1 MNEQTINA
9 NEITNAVNA
18 DTTGLPTIQ
27 IPDLAPV
34 TETPAVVQQQ
44 QQVQVQPN
52 VAPAAPEPV
61 VVPSVPTMPAV
72 ETPITSA
79 PVVSEPVVQAP
90 AMEMPAVAP
99 SAPVEPVIPVAQ
111 AQENVLV
118 APQVNE
124 MQLDVLDETPTQVQ
138 DVQDINIS
146 IPITEQ
152 SNNEVT
158 PEATPI
164 EVAQEVN
171 KPQIN
176 EIKPIETIG
185 GAPVESATTDTSV
198 MEPPQDNSEEGSY
211 LDNIPPL
218 EEQQKMFGKIK
229 NINDVTAIVEIHK
242 ENMVVPNL
250 MNMHVVFETKEGKK
264 ILGEVKKLDG
274 DDAHINLLGQ
284 FLGERFIAGTII
296 KPTLDSTIRIIKPD
310 EMDIIFGKDEDKNI
324 YLGKSAI
331 YAGKDVYIDIN
342 DMFSNHMAIFGN
354 TGSGKSC
361 SVARI
366 VQNIFLN
373 KNFLSFNAN
382 LFFFDAYGEYKNAF
396 KVLNQLNPNYQYKF
410 ITSNPI
416 DETDVMLRIPIFLLT
431 IDDLCL
437 VLQADNHHQYT
448 IVERTIKLAKLFSRD
463 DEMTRKLK
471 NHLIAKAIMSV
482 LFSNQQASG
491 KKNDI
496 FTILKDC
503 STPEFN
509 VDTDIQG
516 IGYVRKFS
524 ECFGIDRNGEFGESV
539 LINEYLLKFIDD
551 ELEMHMPV
559 PEDAFYTLDD
569 LEKALSFCLI
579 GDGFLNNKIMQDNA
593 TILKVRLHALNNSSN
608 RAFFDVPNYISL
620 ENYISSLI
628 VHNDKR
634 SQIVNINLED
644 IDDQLAKTIVK
655 IFSKMIFDFA
665 KSRQER
671 AQIPFNLFIEEAH
684 RYVQKNDIDLFLLG
698 YNIFE
703 RIAKEGRK
711 YGVMLD
717 LISQR
722 PVELSDTVI
731 GQTSNFCILKMTHPL
746 DLDYINKML
755 PNISGDV
762 IDKLTSLQSG
772 TMVAFGTAFKIPV
785 IVKMD
790 MPNPPPYSSNCDVCA
805 RWKA

>member
-1 MNEQTINA
+1 MNEQTNLTNNVTPTTPVTNTQVVPIVDAINA
-9 NEITNAVNA
+9 ELG
-18 DTTGLPTIQ
+18 TTPLEQPQ
-27 IPDLAPV
+27 IAAPV
-34 TETPAVVQQQ
+34 QDVPAI
-44 QQVQVQPN
+44 
-52 VAPAAPEPV
+52 PV
-61 VVPSVPTMPAV
+61 VNVQTPVTNTVVPPQG
-72 ETPITSA
+72 ETILTESQD
-79 PVVSEPVVQAP
+79 S
-90 AMEMPAVAP
+90 
-99 SAPVEPVIPVAQ
+99 ST
-111 AQENVLV
+111 
-118 APQVNE
+118 
-124 MQLDVLDETPTQVQ
+124 LDVLSDTPETVQ
-138 DVQDINIS
+138 DVQNIDVS
-146 IPITEQ
+146 IPFME
-152 SNNEVT
+152 
-158 PEATPI
+158 EAKKI
-164 EVAQEVN
+164 
-171 KPQIN
+171 K
-176 EIKPIETIG
+176 EISKEEAPS
-185 GAPVESATTDTSV
+185 PVEIEMPKEVEIPTVKSEEITPNNTEV
-198 MEPPQDNSEEGSY
+198 ME
-211 LDNIPPL
+211 IPKANNKEVGTFNDSIPSD
-218 EEQQKMFGKIK
+218 EEQKKMFGKIK

-250 MNMHVVFETKEGKK
+250 MNLHVVFETKDGKK
-264 ILGEVKKLDG
+264 ILGEVKTLDG

-284 FLGERFIAGTII
+284 FVEGGRFIAGTII
-296 KPTLDSTIRIIKPD
+296 KPTLDSSIRIIKPE
-310 EMDIIFGKDEDKNI
+310 EMDIVFGKDDPGSI
-324 YLGKSAI
+324 YLGKSAV
-331 YAGKDVYIDIN
+331 YPGKDVYIDIN

-373 KNFLSFNAN
+373 KNFLPFNAN

-410 ITSNPI
+410 ITSNPV
-416 DETDVMLRIPIFLLT
+416 DDTDVMLRIPIYHLT
-431 IDDLCL
+431 VDDMCL

-448 IVERTIKLAKLFSRD
+448 IVERTLKLAKLFSKD
-463 DEMTRKLK
+463 DENTRKLK
-471 NHLIAKAIMSV
+471 NHLIAKAIMAV
-482 LFSNQQASG
+482 LFSNQQANG

-539 LINEYLLKFIDD
+539 LINEYLLKYIDD
-551 ELEMHMPV
+551 ELEMHMAV
-559 PEDAFYTLDD
+559 PEDPFYTLDD
-569 LEKALSFCLI
+569 LEKAMSFCLI
-579 GDGFLNNKIMQDNA
+579 GDGFLGNKIMQDNA
-593 TILKVRLHALNNSSN
+593 TILQVRLHSLNNSSN
-608 RAFFDVPNYISL
+608 RKFFDIPNYISKD
-620 ENYISSLI
+620 NYISSLI
-628 VHNDKR
+628 VHNNKR

-655 IFSKMIFDFA
+655 IFCKMIFDFA
-665 KSRQER
+665 KSRQDR

-772 TMVAFGTAFKIPV
+772 TMVTFGTAFKIPI

-790 MPNPPPYSSNCDVCA
+790 MPNPAPYSSNCDVTA

>member
-1 MNEQTINA
+1 MNEQTN
-9 NEITNAVNA
+9 ITNNQ
-18 DTTGLPTIQ
+18 T
-27 IPDLAPV
+27 PV
-34 TETPAVVQQQ
+34 TPVNNTQVLPIGDALFNPDAKVQETPAV
-44 QQVQVQPN
+44 N
-52 VAPAAPEPV
+52 LGAAPAQVASIQPTGETVLTDSPE
-61 VVPSVPTMPAV
+61 ST
-72 ETPITSA
+72 T
-79 PVVSEPVVQAP
+79 
-90 AMEMPAVAP
+90 
-99 SAPVEPVIPVAQ
+99 
-111 AQENVLV
+111 
-118 APQVNE
+118 
-124 MQLDVLDETPTQVQ
+124 LDVLSDTPETVQ
-138 DVQDINIS
+138 DVQNIAIRNPFMDTLKTEEPAPKVEAEPVNLEVPKKVE
-146 IPITEQ
+146 IPTVA
-152 SNNEVT
+152 SNEVT
-158 PEATPI
+158 P
-164 EVAQEVN
+164 N
-171 KPQIN
+171 N
-176 EIKPIETIG
+176 
-185 GAPVESATTDTSV
+185 VEV
-198 MEPPQDNSEEGSY
+198 MELPKTNKEEGTYMDSMPSEE
-211 LDNIPPL
+211 
-218 EEQQKMFGKIK
+218 EQKKMFGKIK

-250 MNMHVVFETKEGKK
+250 MNLHVVFETKDGKK
-264 ILGEVKKLDG
+264 ILGEVKTLDEN
-274 DDAHINLLGQ
+274 DAYINLLGQ
-284 FLGERFIAGTII
+284 FVNDNRFIAGTII
-296 KPTLDSTIRIIKPD
+296 KPTLDSSIRIIRPE
-310 EMDIIFGKDEDKNI
+310 EMDIVFGKNDPSSI

-331 YAGKDVYIDIN
+331 YPGKDVYIDIN

-373 KNFLSFNAN
+373 KNFLPFNAN

-410 ITSNPI
+410 ITSNPTE
-416 DETDVMLRIPIFLLT
+416 DTDVMLRIPIYHLT
-431 IDDLCL
+431 VDDMCL

-448 IVERTIKLAKLFSRD
+448 IIERTLKLAKLFSKD
-463 DEMTRKLK
+463 DENSRKLK
-471 NHLIAKAIMSV
+471 NHLIAKAIMAV
-482 LFSNQQASG
+482 LFSNQQANG

-551 ELEMHMPV
+551 ELEMHMAL
-559 PEDAFYTLDD
+559 PEEPFYTLDD
-569 LEKALSFCLI
+569 LEKAMSFCLI
-579 GDGFLNNKIMQDNA
+579 GDGFLGNKIMQDNA
-593 TILKVRLHALNNSSN
+593 TILQVRLHSLNNSEN
-608 RAFFDVPNYISL
+608 RKFFDIPNYISKD
-620 ENYISSLI
+620 NYISSLI
-628 VHNDKR
+628 VHNNKR

-655 IFSKMIFDFA
+655 IFCKMIFDFA
-665 KSRQER
+665 KSREER

-772 TMVAFGTAFKIPV
+772 TMVTFGTAFKIPI

-790 MPNPPPYSSNCDVCA
+790 MPNPAPYSSNCDVTA

>member
-1 MNEQTINA
+1 MNEQTNLTNNVTPSTPVTNTQVVPIVDAINA
-9 NEITNAVNA
+9 ELG
-18 DTTGLPTIQ
+18 TTPVQQPQTT
-27 IPDLAPV
+27 APV
-34 TETPAVVQQQ
+34 QDVPAI
-44 QQVQVQPN
+44 
-52 VAPAAPEPV
+52 PV
-61 VVPSVPTMPAV
+61 VNVQTPVTNTVVPPQG
-72 ETPITSA
+72 ETILTESQD
-79 PVVSEPVVQAP
+79 S
-90 AMEMPAVAP
+90 
-99 SAPVEPVIPVAQ
+99 ST
-111 AQENVLV
+111 
-118 APQVNE
+118 
-124 MQLDVLDETPTQVQ
+124 LDVLSDTPETVQ
-138 DVQDINIS
+138 DVQNIDIS
-146 IPITEQ
+146 IPFMEESKKIEEISKEETPAPVEIEMPKEVEIPTVK
-152 SNNEVT
+152 SEEVT
-158 PEATPI
+158 PNNTE
-164 EVAQEVN
+164 
-171 KPQIN
+171 
-176 EIKPIETIG
+176 
-185 GAPVESATTDTSV
+185 V
-198 MEPPQDNSEEGSY
+198 ME
-211 LDNIPPL
+211 IPKANNKEVGTFNDSMPSD
-218 EEQQKMFGKIK
+218 EDQKKMFGKIK

-250 MNMHVVFETKEGKK
+250 MNLHVVFETKDGKK
-264 ILGEVKKLDG
+264 ILGEVKTLDG

-284 FLGERFIAGTII
+284 FVEGGRFIAGTII
-296 KPTLDSTIRIIKPD
+296 KPTLDSSIRIIKPE
-310 EMDIIFGKDEDKNI
+310 EMDIVFGKDDPGSI
-324 YLGKSAI
+324 YLGKSAV
-331 YAGKDVYIDIN
+331 YPGKDVYIDIN

-373 KNFLSFNAN
+373 KNFLPFNAN

-410 ITSNPI
+410 ITSNPV
-416 DETDVMLRIPIFLLT
+416 DDTDVMLRIPIYHLNV
-431 IDDLCL
+431 DDMCL

-448 IVERTIKLAKLFSRD
+448 IVERTLKLAKLFSKD
-463 DEMTRKLK
+463 DENTRKLK
-471 NHLIAKAIMSV
+471 NHLIAKAIMAV
-482 LFSNQQASG
+482 LFSNQQANG

-539 LINEYLLKFIDD
+539 LINEYLLKYIDD
-551 ELEMHMPV
+551 ELEMHMAV
-559 PEDAFYTLDD
+559 PEDPFYTLDD
-569 LEKALSFCLI
+569 LERAMSFCLI
-579 GDGFLNNKIMQDNA
+579 GDGFLGNKIMQDNA
-593 TILKVRLHALNNSSN
+593 TILQVRLHSLNNSSN
-608 RAFFDVPNYISL
+608 RKFFDIPNYISKD
-620 ENYISSLI
+620 NYISSLI
-628 VHNDKR
+628 VHNNKR

-655 IFSKMIFDFA
+655 IFCKMIFDFA
-665 KSRQER
+665 KSRQDR

-772 TMVAFGTAFKIPV
+772 TMVTFGTAFKIPI

-790 MPNPPPYSSNCDVCA
+790 MPNPTPYSSNCDVTA